1 MTDSEDNYH
10 LKNTALLLVDHGSS
24 LPEANAVIE
33 VLKTMIQSLR
43 PHLKVEIAH
52 MEICPPSIADGF
64 DACVKNGAT
73 NVIVHPYMLSPGK
86 HSTRDIP
93 EAVRQAARNHPD
105 VSFKVTEPLGPHQK
119 LCEIVLERAKL

>member
-1 MTDSEDNYH
+1 MTDIEVDEQS
-10 LKNTALLLVDHGSS
+10 KTTALLLVDHGSS

-43 PHLKVEIAH
+43 PYLQVEIAH
-52 MEICPPSIADGF
+52 MELCSPSIAEGF
-64 DACVKNGAT
+64 NACVEKGAKK
-73 NVIVHPYMLSPGK
+73 VIVHPYMLSPGK

-93 EAVRQAARNHPD
+93 EAVRLAAAHHPA
-105 VSFKVTEPLGPHQK
+105 VLFTVTEPLGPHQK

>member
-1 MTDSEDNYH
+1 MKDFEDDVNM
-10 LKNTALLLVDHGSS
+10 KTTALLLVDHGSS
-24 LPEANAVIE
+24 VPEANAVIE

-43 PHLKVEIAH
+43 PHLQVEIAH
-52 MEICPPSIADGF
+52 MEISPPSIADGF
-64 DACVKNGAT
+64 NACVKNGAK

-93 EAVRQAARNHPD
+93 EAVRQVANNHPG
-105 VSFKVTEPLGPHQK
+105 VSFTVTEPLGPHQK